1 MEKTEIR
8 KMINKFKNV
17 NFLISIIAGGAFCLW
32 GALTNEPVLSIILL
46 AVGASAIAAGVIS
59 ALERYSNTDDIAQLD
74 GKYDMILHK
83 ITRSNKKLSRDMRN
97 VIDLNERM
105 EALGV
110 KDIGN
115 AATQAA
121 KEKIRNCKES
131 DTIKTMLH
139 TGEAFLK
146 DFYEDV
152 KIAIKNGC
160 EVQILVAHP
169 DISSDSGI
177 CIDGAN
183 VFRKVCKNVM
193 KKDIENFDNTM
204 KKFIDELKSEG
215 AECKGKIT
223 VKRYTFAP
231 TGNTLIIGDWVR
243 FIPYLSGVTS
253 STSIP
258 IIGTAKTDGS
268 GPFNTF
274 IKMFDDVFAPVV
286 TESHLATEL
295 YVFPCKP

>member
-1 MEKTEIR
+1 MEKTKIR
-8 KMINKFKNV
+8 RLISKFKNV
-17 NFLISIIAGGAFCLW
+17 NILVSIIVGIAFCFW
-32 GALTNEPVLSIILL
+32 GASTDESVLSIILL

-59 ALERYSNTDDIAQLD
+59 ALEKYSNTDNIAQLD
-74 GKYDMILHK
+74 EKYDTILDK
-83 ITRSNKKLSRDMRN
+83 IASSNEKLSRDMRN

-115 AATQAA
+115 AATQTA
-121 KEKIRNCKES
+121 KEKIRNCKEG

-139 TGEAFLK
+139 TGEAFLN
-146 DFYEDV
+146 DFYHDV

-160 EVQILVAHP
+160 EVQILIAHP
-169 DISSDSGI
+169 DISSDSEI
-177 CIDGAN
+177 CINEAN

-193 KKDIENFDNTM
+193 TQDIKNFNTTM
-204 KKFIDELKSEG
+204 KDFIDELKLEG
-215 AECKGKIT
+215 AGCKGKIT
-223 VKRYTFAP
+223 VKQYTFAP

-274 IKMFDDVFAPVV
+274 IKMFDAVFDPLVH
-286 TESHLATEL
+286 ENHLASVIYQNHSTE
-295 YVFPCKP
+295 